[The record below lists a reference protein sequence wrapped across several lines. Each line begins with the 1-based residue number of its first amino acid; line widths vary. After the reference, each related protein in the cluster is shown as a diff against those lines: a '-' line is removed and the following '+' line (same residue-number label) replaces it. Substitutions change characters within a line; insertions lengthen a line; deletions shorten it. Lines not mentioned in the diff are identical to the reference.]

1 MMSQFEIEAEL
12 VRLAQC
18 RTKTTG
24 SLLRDELSRMVVEE
38 AIVRLNPEL
47 GWLVESDQNL
57 SDSDRLVSALKVNDI
72 VVNGLRIDVR
82 SIDANGEVTIDRS
95 LIGTSY
101 LNHGSL
107 VVEMT
112 TQHSGKIAGY
122 ITAATWMSADRQ
134 AQDSTHAKVKSA
146 SLSPVDLP
154 ELLKEVANQPPSG
167 KARSASEPDLVEL
180 NKFVSNRQQISLP
193 RQRQIV
199 ESLLGESRL
208 RQKLEQVAGLWSD
221 GTLSRILSAESVWNN
236 RIETMT
242 DKIAAKFKRL
252 NRDQIRRQLMRT
264 GEQFGGQPESPQ
276 FKKALLSTLAREEV
290 LSRFQGIDLAK
301 VGQAVDRVLSGRPVV
316 DAVKDLVKNK
326 HTVDLAIAI
335 KNKRQN
341 LQDFMTA
348 TADEIGMAFGQ
359 LALKPAYATHSAEN
373 ESGVDSVNEALAML
387 QAGELA
393 EELTK
398 LADTL

>member
-1 MMSQFEIEAEL
+1 MMSQVEIEAEL
-12 VRLAQC
+12 VRMAQC

-24 SLLRDELSRMVVEE
+24 CLLRDELSRMVVEE

-57 SDSDRLVSALKVNDI
+57 SDSDRLISSMKINDV
-72 VVNGLRIDVR
+72 VVNGLRIDIR

-95 LIGTSY
+95 LIATSY

-112 TQHSGKIAGY
+112 GQHSGRIAGY
-122 ITAATWMSADRQ
+122 ISAASWMSADRQ
-134 AQDSTHAKVKSA
+134 AQDHSQAKLKSA
-146 SLSPVDLP
+146 SLTAVDLS
-154 ELLKEVANQPPSG
+154 ELLTEIAGQPASG
-167 KARSASEPDLVEL
+167 KPRSASEPDLVEL
-180 NKFVSNRQQISLP
+180 NKFVSNRSQISLP

-199 ESLLGESRL
+199 ESLLSDEKL

-236 RIETMT
+236 RVETMA
-242 DKIAAKFKRL
+242 DKIATKFKRL
-252 NRDQIRRQLMRT
+252 SREQIKRQLLRT

-276 FKKALLSTLAREEV
+276 FKRALLSTLARDEV
-290 LSRFQGIDLAK
+290 LSRFQGVDLAK

-316 DAVKDLVKNK
+316 DVVKDLVKNK

-341 LQDFMTA
+341 FQDFMSA

-359 LALKPAYATHSAEN
+359 LALKTAYATHSAEN
-373 ESGVDSVNEALAML
+373 ESGVESVNEALAML
-387 QAGELA
+387 QAGELV

>member
-1 MMSQFEIEAEL
+1 MMSQVEIEAEL
-12 VRLAQC
+12 VRMAQC

-57 SDSDRLVSALKVNDI
+57 SDSDCLISSMKINDI
-72 VVNGLRIDVR
+72 VVNGLRIDIR
-82 SIDANGEVTIDRS
+82 SVDANGEVTIDRS

-112 TQHSGKIAGY
+112 GQHSGRIAGF
-122 ITAATWMSADRQ
+122 ISAASWMSADRQ
-134 AQDSTHAKVKSA
+134 AQDHSCAKLKSS
-146 SLSPVDLP
+146 SLSAVDLP
-154 ELLKEVANQPPSG
+154 ELLTEIAGQPASG
-167 KARSASEPDLVEL
+167 KPRNATEPDLVEL
-180 NKFVSNRQQISLP
+180 NKFVSNRCQISLP

-199 ESLLGESRL
+199 ESLLSDENL
-208 RQKLEQVAGLWSD
+208 RHKLEQLAELWSD

-236 RIETMT
+236 RVETMT

-252 NRDQIRRQLMRT
+252 SREQIKRQLLRT

-276 FKKALLSTLAREEV
+276 FKKALFSTLARDEV
-290 LSRFQGIDLAK
+290 LSRFQGVDLAK

-341 LQDFMTA
+341 LQDFMSA

-373 ESGVDSVNEALAML
+373 ESGVESVNEALAML
-387 QAGELA
+387 QAGELV

>member
-1 MMSQFEIEAEL
+1 MMSQVEIEAEL
-12 VRLAQC
+12 VRMAQC

-57 SDSDRLVSALKVNDI
+57 SDSDRLISSMKINDI
-72 VVNGLRIDVR
+72 VVNGLRIDIR

-95 LIGTSY
+95 LIATSY

-112 TQHSGKIAGY
+112 GQHSGRIAGY
-122 ITAATWMSADRQ
+122 ISAASWMSADRQ
-134 AQDSTHAKVKSA
+134 AQDHSQAKLKGS
-146 SLSPVDLP
+146 SLTAVDLS
-154 ELLKEVANQPPSG
+154 ELLTEIAGQPASG
-167 KARSASEPDLVEL
+167 KPRSASEPDLAEL
-180 NKFVSNRQQISLP
+180 NKFVSNRSQISLP

-199 ESLLGESRL
+199 ESLLSDEKL
-208 RQKLEQVAGLWSD
+208 RQRLEQVAGLWSD
-221 GTLSRILSAESVWNN
+221 GALSRILSAESVWNN
-236 RIETMT
+236 RVETMA

-252 NRDQIRRQLMRT
+252 NREQIKRQLLRT

-276 FKKALLSTLAREEV
+276 FKKALLSTLARDEV
-290 LSRFQGIDLAK
+290 LSRFQGVDLAK

-341 LQDFMTA
+341 FQDFMSA

-359 LALKPAYATHSAEN
+359 LALKPAYATHSTEN
-373 ESGVDSVNEALAML
+373 ESGLESVNEALAML
-387 QAGELA
+387 QAGELV